1 MNQKVKQE
9 KSVGEVMEKSKL
21 LPIAS
26 RNEKYTI
33 T

>member
-1 MNQKVKQE
+1 MKQKVKQE
-9 KSVGEVMEKSKL
+9 SVGEVMEKSKL